1 MVRTGKR
8 LLPRETKETVK
19 FTSADKAKLNSIPF
33 GDGPPRY
40 TTAQKNALPFPTA
53 GMVIFDTTLMKLC
66 VFTTTWETITSV

>member
-19 FTSADKAKLNSIPF
+19 FTAADKAKLNSIPF

-40 TTAQKNALPFPTA
+40 TTAQKNALPSPKM
-53 GMVIFDTTLMKLC
+53 GDIVFDTDLMKLC